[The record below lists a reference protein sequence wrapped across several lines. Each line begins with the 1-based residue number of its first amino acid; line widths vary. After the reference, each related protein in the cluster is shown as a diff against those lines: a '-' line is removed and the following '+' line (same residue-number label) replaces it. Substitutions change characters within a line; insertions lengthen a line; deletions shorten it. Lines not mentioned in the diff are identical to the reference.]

1 MIGFLK
7 GWDFMGG
14 NVGFLLTIDL
24 IFINLLYEKWD
35 GYYCCGFF
43 GCV

>member
-7 GWDFMGG
+7 GWDLMGG

-35 GYYCCGFF
+35 GYYFGGFF
-43 GCV
+43 GCL